1 MKQWIVVFTMAQAFR
16 VFRLVDEKPDA
27 RVLRYASIVFDAT
40 EVNPECVIKDRF
52 GMFNPEIHPVVSNSY
67 IHMYIASALDLP
79 DGMGITIGE
88 RR

>member
-1 MKQWIVVFTMAQAFR
+1 MKQWIVVFTMTHAFQ

-40 EVNPECVIKDRF
+40 DINHECVIKDRY

-67 IHMYIASALDLP
+67 IHMYIASILDNP